1 MDGFSRFIF
10 RILRGRISRA
20 NDRFVVVT
28 FAACS
33 IRSTPSGVEAAV
45 SAAEIYLLKSELCFL
60 EVETS
65 GSTWRKPTDL

>member
-1 MDGFSRFIF
+1 MDGFSLFIF

-20 NDRFVVVT
+20 NDRFAVVT